1 VYTDR
6 RLRKDERLNAK
17 KAIDLVFAKGKMVHS
32 GAISAKYLN
41 VEEGTGT
48 IRIMITVPKK
58 KFKKAVSRNLLKRRI
73 REAYRLLK
81 PTFTGA
87 EIGPNTD
94 LHLALIY
101 NTKQETTFVEL
112 SENLSTIFSR
122 IFETKRKTNETIE

>member
-1 VYTDR
+1 MYTDR
-6 RLRKDERLNAK
+6 RLRKDERLHAK
-17 KAIDLVFAKGKMVHS
+17 KDIDLVFGKGKMIHA
-32 GAISAKYLN
+32 GAISAKFLK

-81 PTFTGA
+81 PTFSGS
-87 EIGPNTD
+87 EIDKNID

-101 NTKQETTFVEL
+101 NTPQETTFSEL
-112 SENLSTIFSR
+112 SNDLGSIFAR
-122 IFETKRKTNETIE
+122 IFENKNQ